1 MGAVEEVAAAGAV
14 GSTEAFA
21 SVKYCCCSLSAIASS
36 DSIVEVFDFLADDF
50 FAGLFLLG
58 GDLYFRF
65 EAEVAVAAEAAAA
78 AATLDA
84 YWIALL
90 VNVVEDFLGES
101 RDERASA
108 AAAALCLICSREL
121 CFVVEDCCAEL

>member
-1 MGAVEEVAAAGAV
+1 
-14 GSTEAFA
+14 
-21 SVKYCCCSLSAIASS
+21 
-36 DSIVEVFDFLADDF
+36 VFDFLADDF

-65 EAEVAVAAEAAAA
+65 DGEEEVAVAAEAAA

-90 VNVVEDFLGES
+90 VCVVEDFLGES

-121 CFVVEDCCAEL
+121 CFVVEDCCAEQ